1 MRFGALNLIWL
12 ILLLPLLILFFRWAI
27 KRRIKSEELFADHPL
42 WNRLRIGVSESKKK
56 FRPILLV
63 TVAAL
68 LIFSLLQPRWGYHW
82 EDVKRRG
89 IDLIVA
95 VDTSRSMLADD
106 VKPNRLGRA
115 QRELEDLVRL
125 LKGDRVG
132 LIAFSGSSFVLCPL
146 TLDYGAFRMFIHDL
160 SVTTIPRGGTDI
172 SGAILK
178 GVEAFGDG
186 TGEHKA
192 LLIISDGENLEG
204 DYQAAAAEAKK
215 RGIKI
220 FTIGIGNPEGT
231 PITIS
236 VPGGNS
242 YLKDREGNIVVS
254 KLDESVLQEIAVSTG
269 GAYHRATASG
279 MELDRIYTD
288 RIAKMDKKELEST
301 RRKVYEHRYQWP
313 LLLALILLFLE
324 SIMGDKKGLGIRR
337 RFKKNEHRTP
347 NQPSLKLRRAQRST
361 SNSLSAI
368 APKERRRIERKAPTG
383 R

>member
-12 ILLLPLLILFFRWAI
+12 ILLLPLLIVFFRGI
-27 KRRIKSEELFADHPL
+27 VRRKRKAEELFADHPL
-42 WNRLRIGVSESKKK
+42 WEKLRIGVSESKVK
-56 FRPILLV
+56 FRPVLLV
-63 TVAAL
+63 TIAAL
-68 LIFSLLQPRWGYHW
+68 LIFALLQPRWGYHW

-106 VKPNRLGRA
+106 VKPDRLSRA

-146 TLDYGAFRMFIHDL
+146 TLDYGAFRMFVNDL
-160 SVTTIPRGGTDI
+160 SVSSIPRGGTDI
-172 SGAILK
+172 PGAILK
-178 GVEAFGDG
+178 AIEAFGDG
-186 TGEHKA
+186 EGKHKA

-204 DYQAAAAEAKK
+204 NYKAAAEEAKK

-231 PITIS
+231 PIK
-236 VPGGNS
+236 VEVQGGTS

-254 KLDESVLQEIAVSTG
+254 KLDETVLQQIAVITG

-301 RRKVYEHRYQWP
+301 RKKIYEHRFQWP
-313 LLLALILLFLE
+313 LALALLLLILE
-324 SIMGDKKGLGIRR
+324 SVMGNKKWGIGNR
-337 RFKKNEHRTP
+337 E
-347 NQPSLKLRRAQRST
+347 
-361 SNSLSAI
+361 
-368 APKERRRIERKAPTG
+368 
-383 R
+383 

>member
-12 ILLLPLLILFFRWAI
+12 ILLLPLLIAFFRWAI
-27 KRRIKSEELFADHPL
+27 KRKLREEEMFADHPL
-42 WNRLRIGVSESKKK
+42 WNRLRIGVSESKEK
-56 FRPILLV
+56 FRPILIL
-63 TVAAL
+63 TVAGL

-82 EDVKRRG
+82 EDVTRRG

-115 QRELEDLVRL
+115 KRELEDLVRL

-132 LIAFSGSSFVLCPL
+132 LIAFSGSSFVLSPL

-178 GVEAFGDG
+178 GVEAFNDDEGK
-186 TGEHKA
+186 HKA

-204 DYQAAAAEAKK
+204 DYQAAAEEAKK

-231 PITIS
+231 PITIT
-236 VPGGNS
+236 VPGGTS

-254 KLDESVLQEIAVSTG
+254 KLDESVLQKIAVSTG
-269 GAYHRATASG
+269 GAYHRATSSG

-301 RRKVYEHRYQWP
+301 RKKVYEHRYQWP
-313 LLLALILLFLE
+313 LLLALILLVLE
-324 SIMGDKKGLGIRR
+324 SSMGNKKWGIGNR
-337 RFKKNEHRTP
+337 EWG
-347 NQPSLKLRRAQRST
+347 
-361 SNSLSAI
+361 I
-368 APKERRRIERKAPTG
+368 GRK

>member
-1 MRFGALNLIWL
+1 MRFGAFNLIWL
-12 ILLLPLLILFFRWAI
+12 ILLLPLLIVFFRWAI
-27 KRRIKSEELFADHPL
+27 KRKRRAEELFADHPL
-42 WNRLRIGVSESKKK
+42 WDRLRIGVSESKIK
-56 FRPILLV
+56 FRPILLLA
-63 TVAAL
+63 VAAL

-82 EDVKRRG
+82 EDVTRRG

-115 QRELEDLVRL
+115 KRELEDLVRL

-132 LIAFSGSSFVLCPL
+132 LIAFAGSPFVACPL
-146 TLDYGAFRMFIHDL
+146 TLDYGAFRMFVHDL

-178 GVEAFGDG
+178 AVESFGDG
-186 TGEHKA
+186 EGKHKA

-204 DYQAAAAEAKK
+204 DYQAAAEEAKK

-231 PITIS
+231 PIKITT
-236 VPGGNS
+236 PGGTS

-254 KLDESVLQEIAVSTG
+254 KLDEAVLQKVAVVTG

-288 RIAKMDKKELEST
+288 RIARMDKKELEST
-301 RRKVYEHRYQWP
+301 RKKIYEHRYQWP
-313 LLLALILLFLE
+313 LFLALLLLFLE
-324 SIMGDKKGLGIRR
+324 SILGNKKGKGMRR
-337 RFKKNEHRTP
+337 RLKRMNFERRTSNVEHRTR
-347 NQPSLKLRRAQRST
+347 PS
-361 SNSLSAI
+361 
-368 APKERRRIERKAPTG
+368 
-383 R
+383 